1 MNFLESLKQLKA
13 FARQDGAILALVWIV
28 AFLFTMRLPQ
38 SMTGNLLT
46 LSTPFVVAW
55 RLRAFRN
62 NALDGEISYR
72 RALAYSWH
80 TFVYASLIFA
90 LAQYLYIRF
99 YDPESLITMM
109 RDSIHS
115 FGAAYQQMGMNETQM
130 QESVKLLG
138 TLQPIELVFL
148 FFTQNI
154 FIGLFLSLIIA
165 AFGMKHRS

>member
-28 AFLFTMRLPQ
+28 AFLFTMQLPQ
-38 SMTGNLLT
+38 SMVGNLLT

-72 RALAYSWH
+72 RALAYSWY

-99 YDPESLITMM
+99 YDSESLI
-109 RDSIHS
+109 HA
-115 FGAAYQQMGMNETQM
+115 FGAAYQQMGMNEAQM

-165 AFGMKHRS
+165 AFGMRHRR

>member
-13 FARQDGAILALVWIV
+13 FARQDGAILALVWIA

-38 SMTGNLLT
+38 SMVGNLLT

-62 NALDGEISYR
+62 NALDVEISYR
-72 RALAYSWH
+72 RALAYSWY

-115 FGAAYQQMGMNETQM
+115 FGAAYQQMGMNEAQM

-165 AFGMKHRS
+165 AFGMRHRR

>member
-28 AFLFTMRLPQ
+28 SFLFTMKLPQ
-38 SMTGNLLT
+38 SMVGNVLT

-154 FIGLFLSLIIA
+154 FLGLFLSLIIA
-165 AFGMKHRS
+165 AFGMKHRR

>member
-1 MNFLESLKQLKA
+1 MNFLESLQQLKA

-28 AFLFTMRLPQ
+28 AFLFTMQLPQ
-38 SMTGNLLT
+38 SMVGNLLT

-115 FGAAYQQMGMNETQM
+115 FSAAYQQMGKPKCKSRLSSLAHFNPSSWCSFSSPKT
-130 QESVKLLG
+130 SS
-138 TLQPIELVFL
+138 LVFSSA
-148 FFTQNI
+148 
-154 FIGLFLSLIIA
+154 SLLP
-165 AFGMKHRS
+165 HLE